1 MYVKGIC
8 EMKIYQ
14 RIAML
19 YSLYETYNRFS
30 KDADDV
36 HQNMK
41 ALLKTAPFTFDLSY
55 SSPSPFDG
63 KVLIFA
69 SSYGEFRATHSLAQG
84 LAVWGSSSVYSTDS
98 LVQLSDWLE
107 KPVSWTQDNTNPV
120 GN

>member
-19 YSLYETYNRFS
+19 YSLYETYNRFT
-30 KDADDV
+30 KEADDV

-41 ALLKTAPFTFDLSY
+41 ALLNTAPFCFDLAYY
-55 SSPSPFDG
+55 SN
-63 KVLIFA
+63 VLTFA
-69 SSYGEFRATHSLAQG
+69 SSYGEFRANHSLAKG

-98 LVQLSDWLE
+98 LVQLSDWLN
-107 KPVSWTQDNTNPV
+107 KPVSWAQDNTNPV